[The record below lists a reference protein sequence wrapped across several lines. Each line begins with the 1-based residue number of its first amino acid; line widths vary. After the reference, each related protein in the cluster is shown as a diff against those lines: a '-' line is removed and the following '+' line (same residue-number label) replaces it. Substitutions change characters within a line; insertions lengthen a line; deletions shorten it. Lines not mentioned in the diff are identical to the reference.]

1 MEEKFLELL
10 SQLNQKQLEA
20 LIKQWEAELQA
31 QSQKNKVQN
40 LCKCR
45 YWQLPLAA

>member
-1 MEEKFLELL
+1 MEEKILELL
-10 SQLNQKQLEA
+10 IQLHQAQLEA
-20 LIKQWEAELQA
+20 LIKRWEAELQA
-31 QSQKNKVQN
+31 QSQSKVEN

>member
-1 MEEKFLELL
+1 MDERFLELL
-10 SQLNQKQLEA
+10 SQLHQEQLEA
-20 LIKQWEAELQA
+20 LIKRWEAELQP
-31 QSQKNKVQN
+31 QSQSKVQN